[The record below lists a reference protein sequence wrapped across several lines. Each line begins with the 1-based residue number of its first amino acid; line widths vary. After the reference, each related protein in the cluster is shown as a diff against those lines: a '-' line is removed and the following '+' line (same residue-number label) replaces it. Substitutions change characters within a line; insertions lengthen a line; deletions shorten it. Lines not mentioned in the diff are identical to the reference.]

1 MPYFCGKRAFFNM
14 VKTGILAI
22 LCPVILSACGESTP
36 SGYAGSPTSDTLKP
50 IAAPPGADE
59 QPPLPGVTGTPKTPD
74 GLPSLTAKGTNTAL
88 LSAKMSSEVD
98 RLDRLENAVQELRND
113 FDAMAP
119 AIVRLVSIEKDLQ
132 NLIGQLDMLTS
143 GEAAATVP
151 PIEETALLEAEA
163 TQPASVPLPPIP
175 ADALPPAETA
185 PVEQQATDMPAPLT
199 PPIPQPAPQAA
210 TPPVTP
216 APTAAPAPAPTP
228 PVAQTAAATVTAI
241 RIGQHPGKVRIV
253 LDLKGKSSYTADLD
267 NAEKILVV
275 ELPEAAWTAAAQQ
288 NISGNPVIAS
298 YSTEPMSGSGT
309 RLIIQVKSSTS
320 IVYQGVMGAEGGA
333 DNRVIIDLGA
343 K

>member
-1 MPYFCGKRAFFNM
+1 MPYFCGKRAFFTM

-74 GLPSLTAKGTNTAL
+74 GLPALTAKGTNTAL
-88 LSAKMSSEVD
+88 FSAQMSNEVD
-98 RLDRLENAVQELRND
+98 RLERLENAVQELRND

-143 GEAAATVP
+143 GEAAAAVP

-163 TQPASVPLPPIP
+163 VQPTSVPLPPIP
-175 ADALPPAETA
+175 ADAAPA
-185 PVEQQATDMPAPLT
+185 QATDMPAPLT
-199 PPIPQPAPQAA
+199 PPVPQAAPQASA
-210 TPPVTP
+210 PPV
-216 APTAAPAPAPTP
+216 APVPVPAPAPAPTP
-228 PVAQTAAATVTAI
+228 AASPAAKTAAAAVTAI

-275 ELPEAAWTAAAQQ
+275 ELPEASWSAAAQQ
-288 NISGNPVIAS
+288 NFGGNPVIAS
-298 YSTEPMSGSGT
+298 YTTEAMSDGGT